1 MYWHYLSNKGRW
13 NIPDEKEK
21 TKISASE
28 LDISFSR
35 SIKML
40 LGTLYGPIDLY
51 LSRDDIMLLISSLL
65 VGWI

>member
-40 LGTLYGPIDLY
+40 LGTLYGQLIYIY
-51 LSRDDIMLLISSLL
+51 LEMI
-65 VGWI
+65 